1 MSVSLNIPDYIIN
14 FIFKMVYKIP
24 KEDLDYLQILKIEK
38 TLNMGILIEHKQE
51 QPEFERVYFLLNDE
65 IEFEWK
71 LYLVIEDNYRI
82 LMLTEEY

>member
-1 MSVSLNIPDYIIN
+1 
-14 FIFKMVYKIP
+14 MVYKIP

-65 IEFEWK
+65 IEFEGK